1 MVRITARCKHSCS
14 LDAKSTVCFS
24 FPLCSAWPFTG
35 PWSTPVVDYPSLAS
49 SYSRAQAGKLNAPV
63 PNTRALPP
71 SSLTDQQHRHVLNK
85 TFQKARHHRSSP
97 LPGAT
102 CAVKKDRRRGLI
114 KKKKKERNKRREDL
128 VSDLIRRLSVTSNCL
143 FCSPQSNPLSANS
156 KSKFSEPVPLTQQPR
171 AAYSMAYA
179 FWSSL
184 PERPGSPSNTRQWT
198 SSAPKSSKTRR

>member
-1 MVRITARCKHSCS
+1 MQLRCEING
-14 LDAKSTVCFS
+14 LLS
-24 FPLCSAWPFTG
+24 FPLCSAWPLTG
-35 PWSTPVVDYPSLAS
+35 HWSTPVVDYPILAS
-49 SYSRAQAGKLNAPV
+49 SYSRAVPPPGKPNVPV
-63 PNTRALPP
+63 PNTCVLSP
-71 SSLTDQQHRHVLNK
+71 SSLTNQQHRYVLNK
-85 TFQKARHHRSSP
+85 TSQKARHHRNFP

-102 CAVKKDRRRGLI
+102 CAVKEDRRRGLI
-114 KKKKKERNKRREDL
+114 RKKKERNKRREGL

-143 FCSPQSNPLSANS
+143 LCSPQSNPLFANS
-156 KSKFSEPVPLTQQPR
+156 KSKFSEPVTQQPG